1 MPMFRKKKESA
12 QDVDT
17 GTAKQLKIAFV
28 TLGCPKNQVNAERM
42 MADLTAADFAIVES
56 VFVGVDAV
64 IVNTCGFV
72 DDAKKE
78 AIDTILEMAQLKQD
92 GIVQKI
98 LVTGCLAQ
106 RYQDEIMA
114 EIPEIDA
121 VIGLGANDNIV
132 AHLSKVLA
140 DEQVAEYPELSCL
153 KLSGARKLTSPEH
166 WAYLQIADGCSNNCT
181 YCSIP
186 SIRGPLRCRTPED
199 ILAEAESLVAGG
211 VRELILIAQDTT
223 AYPDLPVLLRA
234 LCQIGDLRWIRLLYC
249 YPDGVTDELV
259 EVMASEDKIV
269 KYIDLPLQHAD
280 DNILKA
286 MGRRGTQAEIRAVLN
301 QLREK
306 IPGIAIRTTFI
317 AGFPGEDEQAFET
330 LAAFVEEQRF
340 THMGVFAFS
349 PQEGTPA
356 YDMPGQIEPEI
367 AQQRV
372 DILTQQQENIARQL
386 KEESVGQTHEVMVQL
401 YENYTDSFIGR
412 SQADAPEIDSH
423 VIFTGRENLQ
433 AGDIAQVEI
442 LGIKEDWLVGKLA

>member
-1 MPMFRKKKESA
+1 MAIFKKKKEVA
-12 QDVDT
+12 QSVDT
-17 GTAKQLKIAFV
+17 SDAKRVKIAFV

-42 MADLTAADFAIVES
+42 MADLVAAGFSIAES
-56 VFVGVDAV
+56 VFMGAEAV
-64 IVNTCGFV
+64 VVNTCGFV

-78 AIDTILEMAQLKQD
+78 AIESILEMAQLKQE
-92 GIVQKI
+92 GVIQKI

-121 VIGLGANDNIV
+121 VLGLGANDNI
-132 AHLSKVLA
+132 AEHMRNIL
-140 DEQVAEYPELSCL
+140 DGGQVTEYPALSCL
-153 KLSGARKLTSPEH
+153 SLSGARKLTSPEH

-186 SIRGPLRCRTPED
+186 SIRGPLRCREVED
-199 ILAEAESLVAGG
+199 IVAEAAQLAQKG
-211 VRELILIAQDTT
+211 VRELVLIAQDTT
-223 AYPDLPVLLRA
+223 AYPELPALLRK
-234 LCQIGDLRWIRLLYC
+234 LCEIEEIQWIRLLYC
-249 YPDGVTDELV
+249 YPDGMTDELI
-259 EVMASEDKIV
+259 ETMASEAKIV

-280 DNILKA
+280 DRILKA
-286 MGRRGTQAEIRAVLN
+286 MGRRGTQADIRAVLAK
-301 QLREK
+301 LREAM
-306 IPGIAIRTTFI
+306 PEIAIRTTFI

-340 THMGVFAFS
+340 AHMGTFAFS

-356 YDMPGQIEPEI
+356 YDMPDQVDPEV

-372 DILTQQQENIARQL
+372 EILTQQQAAIAQER
-386 KEESVGQTHEVMVQL
+386 KEAAVGQTFEVMVQL

-412 SQADAPEIDSH
+412 SHGDAPEIDGH
-423 VIFTGRENLQ
+423 VIFTGRRHLQ

-442 LGIKEDWLVGKLA
+442 LGTKEDWLVGKLA